1 MAFPEEIR
9 NAIIDE
15 MPKDNITALR
25 LTDLLADNSGINHV
39 AISSDNIINP
49 MDMPKLSITD
59 AIMEIQTV

>member
-9 NAIIDE
+9 HAPIDE
-15 MPKDNITALR
+15 MPKDNITAFR

-39 AISSDNIINP
+39 AISSDNIISP

>member
-9 NAIIDE
+9 NAPIDE
-15 MPKDNITALR
+15 MPKDNITAFR

>member
-1 MAFPEEIR
+1 MAYPEEIR
-9 NAIIDE
+9 NATINE
-15 MPKDNITALR
+15 MPKDNITAFR

-59 AIMEIQTV
+59 AITEIQTV

>member
-15 MPKDNITALR
+15 MPKDNITAFR

>member
-9 NAIIDE
+9 NATIDE
-15 MPKDNITALR
+15 MSKDNITAFK

-59 AIMEIQTV
+59 AITEIQTV

>member
-9 NAIIDE
+9 NAPIDE

-59 AIMEIQTV
+59 AITEIQTV

>member
-59 AIMEIQTV
+59 AITEIQTV

>member
-39 AISSDNIINP
+39 AISSDNIISP

>member
-9 NAIIDE
+9 NAPIDE
-15 MPKDNITALR
+15 MPKDNITAFR

-39 AISSDNIINP
+39 AISSDNIISP

-59 AIMEIQTV
+59 AIMEIQNV